1 MPGMGED
8 LIELVRRLEQLIRY
22 GTIAELDL
30 PLERCRVQSG
40 SLLSTW
46 VPWLTLRAGT
56 TVTWSPPTVG
66 EQCILFSP
74 GGRPEGA
81 FALLGLYSQAVP
93 APSHA
98 ANIHQVTW
106 PDGTVVTYDHT
117 AHALV
122 ATLAAGGHA
131 TLNADHVTVHC
142 QTADVHAEQTL
153 QLEVGDTLTVNA
165 PQTSWTGHI
174 ALDGTLDGTQDVTAS
189 GISLTGHKHGGVTPG
204 SGKTGSPE

>member
-1 MPGMGED
+1 
-8 LIELVRRLEQLIRY
+8 
-22 GTIAELDL
+22 
-30 PLERCRVQSG
+30 
-40 SLLSTW
+40 
-46 VPWLTLRAGT
+46 
-56 TVTWSPPTVG
+56 
-66 EQCILFSP
+66 
-74 GGRPEGA
+74 
-81 FALLGLYSQAVP
+81 VP
-93 APSHA
+93 AVQPRRPAKAPWPCWACTARPCRPSHA

-165 PQTSWTGHI
+165 PETSWTGHI
-174 ALDGTLDGTQDVTAS
+174 ALSGTLDGDQDVTAS
-189 GISLTGHKHGGVTPG
+189 GISLHGHLHGKVLTRQRKDGD
-204 SGKTGSPE
+204 PE